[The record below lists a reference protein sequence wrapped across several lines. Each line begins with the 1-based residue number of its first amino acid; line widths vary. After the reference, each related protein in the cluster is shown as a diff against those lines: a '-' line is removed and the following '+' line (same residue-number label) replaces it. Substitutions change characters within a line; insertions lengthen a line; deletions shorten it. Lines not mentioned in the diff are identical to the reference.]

1 MSKKDARDMLHE
13 EVNESVLRLNKA
25 KFGHKLAEIVP
36 EHKNKFYLPDK
47 SEYMPKQKKLNRNS
61 NSLFG
66 QPSRSNFKI
75 GKLNEKSSPTISK
88 DNKRFLNNS

>member
-25 KFGHKLAEIVP
+25 KFGHKLVDIVP

-47 SEYMPKQKKLNRNS
+47 SEYMPRQKKLNRNS

-66 QPSRSNFKI
+66 QPSRSTFKL
-75 GKLNEKSSPTISK
+75 K
-88 DNKRFLNNS
+88 